1 VVLPAAAA
9 PAGPPWPLYPLT
21 PGRLYV
27 NVGFWSSVALEPGE
41 APDTHNRLVERL
53 VGELGGHKSLYSTSS
68 YSREEFDRLY
78 GGTRTPRSRRRTTRP
93 GRLLDLY
100 DKCVRNR

>member
-1 VVLPAAAA
+1 M
-9 PAGPPWPLYPLT
+9 
-21 PGRLYV
+21 
-27 NVGFWSSVALEPGE
+27 GFWSSVALEPGE

-53 VGELGGHKSLYSTSS
+53 VGDLGGHKSLYSTSS
-68 YSREEFDRLY
+68 YGREEFDRLY
-78 GGTRTPRSRRRTTRP
+78 GGEAYAALKAAYDPA